1 LTIVAGAPDVCLG
14 LVADLFGSF
23 EHFVRALVATGFLSY
38 LRDVCSIANEFCF
51 ACFGAMSLSFELAY
65 AVLSE

>member
-14 LVADLFGSF
+14 LISDLLSSF
-23 EHFVRALVATGFLSY
+23 EHFVRALVATGFLS